1 MNLERFGNKKV
12 LVVLVLALA
21 LVIRLYISWRP
32 LSYIDNLFIPDDTY
46 LALKIAK
53 NIASG
58 AGITF
63 DGIHPTNG
71 FQPLY
76 VFLASP
82 IYLIFKED
90 MITPVHICL
99 SLLAIFNVL
108 TGLLIYK
115 IVKKLTDAR
124 KGIIALILW
133 SFSPRVISNGI
144 NGLETS
150 LSLFL
155 VALSVFY
162 YLTRIRESE
171 NTSRHGLFVLGT
183 LLGLSIFARIDSM
196 LLLLAI
202 SIDLILVSYQKL
214 KKLRINAL
222 LGKLGLIYVFALLIL
237 LPWWIFQII
246 YFKTLMPVSGEA
258 VRFQALAYADHHP
271 TLDFF
276 KDKLIWSLTQWTSS
290 PFPFY
295 HFSGFPSLS
304 ELLIIICLLGGLFF
318 LLVRA
323 NKLAK
328 NLSPLNFLWI
338 FSFGLLIFYSWYVPA
353 HWFFKRYYYPV
364 IFVLILY
371 WGVLLDLIMS
381 FLSRRLK
388 VPGFLTTILF
398 LVFCGVFFYP
408 NLKNYVFSRPDS
420 PLRCDSDGCSGYYKV
435 ALWVEDHVEKGERIG
450 SYQSGALG
458 YFLEDNTVI
467 NLDGVV
473 NPDAFRA
480 LKNNDSFG
488 YIKSENI
495 AFLTDWNLNL
505 KHLLVGRTSDTITE
519 QDLVLVGVAPPQ
531 KKLAYYLL
539 RVQK

>member
-1 MNLERFGNKKV
+1 MNLEKFGSRKV
-12 LVVLVLALA
+12 LLILTLA
-21 LVIRLYISWRP
+21 LVLRLYISWRP
-32 LSYIDNLFIPDDTY
+32 LVYIDNLFIPDDTY

-76 VFLASP
+76 VFLVSP

-90 MITPVHICL
+90 LITPVHICL

-115 IVKKLTDAR
+115 ILKRLTDAR

-133 SFSPRVISNGI
+133 SFSPQIIFNGI

-162 YLTRIRESE
+162 YLTRIRESGDFAH
-171 NTSRHGLFVLGT
+171 HGFFVLGT
-183 LLGLSIFARIDSM
+183 LLGLSIFARIDSIF
-196 LLLLAI
+196 LLLAI
-202 SIDLILVSYQKL
+202 SIDLFLRSYQKL
-214 KKLRINAL
+214 KKLNIKSL
-222 LGKLGLIYVFALLIL
+222 LGKLGSIYVFTLSIL
-237 LPWWIFQII
+237 LPWWIFQIL

-258 VRFQALAYADHHP
+258 VRFQALAYADHNP
-271 TLDFF
+271 TLSFF
-276 KDKLIWSLTQWTSS
+276 KDKFVWSLTQWTNS

-295 HFSGFPSLS
+295 HFSHFPSLS
-304 ELLIIICLLGGLFF
+304 ELLIIIFVLGGSFV
-318 LLVRA
+318 LLVR
-323 NKLAK
+323 KMKITK
-328 NLSPLNFLWI
+328 NISPLNFLWI
-338 FSFGLLIFYSWYVPA
+338 FCFGLLLFYCLYVPA

-371 WGVLLDLIMS
+371 WSIFFDLIISFITRRFKVPS
-381 FLSRRLK
+381 FLMTL
-388 VPGFLTTILF
+388 LF
-398 LVFCGVFFYP
+398 LIFCGMFFYP
-408 NLKNYVFSRPDS
+408 NLKNYLFSKPDS
-420 PLRCDSDGCSGYYKV
+420 PLRCDSDSCSGYYKV
-435 ALWVEDHVEKGERIG
+435 ALWMKDQVERGEKIG

-473 NPDAFRA
+473 NPNAFRA
-480 LKNNDSFG
+480 LKNNNAFG

-495 AFLTDWNLNL
+495 TFLTDWNLNL
-505 KHLLVGRTSDTITE
+505 RNLLIGRTSDRITN
-519 QDLVLVGVAPPQ
+519 QDLVLIGVAPPQ
-531 KKLAYYLL
+531 KKLAYYLFK
-539 RVQK
+539 VQK

>member
-1 MNLERFGNKKV
+1 MNFRIFDSRKV
-12 LVVLVLALA
+12 LLILVLA

-76 VFLASP
+76 VLLVSP
-82 IYLIFKED
+82 IYLICKGD
-90 MITPVHICL
+90 LITPVHICL

-115 IVKKLTDAR
+115 ILKYLTDAR

-133 SFSPRVISNGI
+133 SFSPRIISNGI

-155 VALSVFY
+155 VALSIFY
-162 YLTRIRESE
+162 YLTRIRERQDFAH
-171 NTSRHGLFVLGT
+171 SRFFILGI
-183 LLGLSIFARIDSM
+183 LLGLSIFARIDSVF
-196 LLLLAI
+196 LLLAI
-202 SIDLILVSYQKL
+202 TIDFCLKSRQKL
-214 KKLRINAL
+214 REVGIKWLM
-222 LGKLGLIYVFALLIL
+222 GKLAEVYVFAFLVL

-246 YFKTLMPVSGEA
+246 HFKTLIPVSGEA
-258 VRFQALAYADHHP
+258 VRFQALAFADHNL
-271 TLDFF
+271 TFSFL
-276 KDKLIWSLTQWTSS
+276 KDKFIWSLTQWNNS

-295 HFSGFPSLS
+295 HVSVFSSVP
-304 ELLIIICLLGGLFF
+304 ELLILICVLAGLFV
-318 LLVRA
+318 LLVTKKRIS
-323 NKLAK
+323 KII
-328 NLSPLNFLWI
+328 SPLNFLWI
-338 FSFGLLIFYSWYVPA
+338 FCLGLLLFYSLYVPA
-353 HWFFKRYYYPV
+353 FWFFKRYYYPV

-371 WGVLLDLIMS
+371 WGIFLDLIIS
-381 FLSRRLK
+381 LNIPRFKLHKPLIA
-388 VPGFLTTILF
+388 VALVIL
-398 LVFCGVFFYP
+398 CGWLFYP
-408 NLKNYVFSRPDS
+408 GLREFLFSKPES
-420 PLRCDSDGCSGYYKV
+420 PSRCDIDSCSGYYKA
-435 ALWVEDHVEKGERIG
+435 ALWVKEHVKKGERIG

-473 NPDAFRA
+473 NGDAFNA
-480 LKNNDSFG
+480 LRNNDSFG
-488 YIKSENI
+488 YVKSENI
-495 AFLTDWNLNL
+495 AFITDWKLNIR
-505 KHLLVGRTSDTITE
+505 KLLIAHSRRTITP
-519 QDLVLVGVAPPQ
+519 QDLVLIGVGPPQ
-531 KKLAYYLL
+531 EEKAYHLFK
-539 RVQK
+539 VQK